1 MGESQNHLL
10 SAVLT
15 HQFGQRQENL
25 QFRQDIFVS
34 PSPFIKDLG
43 DLLAGYGESNL
54 SSTIQVLAQLA
65 FEARYP
71 RRVSDDHVGSLL
83 PWAPKEPHAPGPQCL
98 ASQNCF
104 R

>member
-1 MGESQNHLL
+1 MSLN
-10 SAVLT
+10 
-15 HQFGQRQENL
+15 QRVFEGL
-25 QFRQDIFVS
+25 C
-34 PSPFIKDLG
+34 PLIKDLG

-65 FEARYP
+65 FEAQYP
-71 RRVSDDHVGSLL
+71 RRVSGDHMGSLL
-83 PWAPKEPHAPGPQCL
+83 PWAPKEPHAAGPQCL